1 MAKTNQVSISYLDPS
16 VQMWASASLFP
27 NCTTTPG
34 MKQLLSFRGFSN
46 DPQGVLTAVYRPTL
60 MDIELPL
67 NGGLG
72 IPHVGVSR
80 ELGITAFADSEHRG
94 VPNTFH
100 DPKTAL
106 WHTESVAH
114 SDWGAYSLGK

>member
-1 MAKTNQVSISYLDPS
+1 
-16 VQMWASASLFP
+16 
-27 NCTTTPG
+27 
-34 MKQLLSFRGFSN
+34 
-46 DPQGVLTAVYRPTL
+46 

-80 ELGITAFADSEHRG
+80 ELGITAFANSEHRD
-94 VPNTFH
+94 VSNTFH

-106 WHTESVAH
+106 WHTESLAH
-114 SDWGAYSLGK
+114 SDRGAYSLWKGNGIATGDPELLPGPDPEGYADG